1 MLHTRHFTH
10 HEQVAHD
17 TCATLELLQLLWS
30 RGQEAAPSGPISPSQ
45 LRALTVLE
53 GQDGVNLRALGEALG
68 SRPSSVSRLCDR
80 LEAAGLVER
89 LPSATSRREV
99 EVRMSRRGRDLLA
112 EFRAFRVR
120 EIEAV
125 LREIAPGE
133 LAALAGGLEAF
144 RAAAAARVG
153 LAEAADGQEHSADTA

>member
-1 MLHTRHFTH
+1 MLHIRHSTP

-17 TCATLELLQLLWS
+17 TCAALELLQLLWS
-30 RGQEAAPSGPISPSQ
+30 RGQEAVPSGPISPSQ

-133 LAALAGGLEAF
+133 LAALAEGLVAF
-144 RAAAAARVG
+144 RAAAAARIG
-153 LAEAADGQEHSADTA
+153 SAEAADGQERSADTA